1 MLRLALTAKWIS
13 GLLLALLL
21 ASAFAF
27 LGQWQLG
34 RAVGSETKKVTTSDF
49 VSLTSVAKP
58 NQPFAFAEV
67 SESANKKVTL
77 HRVRAEINLYDAK
90 PFIIADRIQLDGRVG
105 YWLVQPAH
113 VKLPDGSLA
122 VIFVARGWAKDLSS
136 AHKAAALLPSLG
148 FTDWF
153 GNFVGRYQPGESP
166 LKTNADGTFASL
178 SPAQLINLVPDS
190 NPGSKTGSKTGSKS
204 GSKPK
209 PLPSFGGFFVV
220 DEADGSGD
228 AQLGLETI
236 TMGVPDLGNPINWL
250 SAFYAVEWTVFA
262 GFAVFMWWR
271 LLADAFVLT
280 ISGNETERQ
289 R

>member
-34 RAVGSETKKVTTSDF
+34 RAVGSETKKVNASDF

-67 SESANKKVTL
+67 GESANKKVTL

-113 VKLPDGSLA
+113 VKLTDGSLA
-122 VIFVARGWAKDLSS
+122 QVFVARGWAKDLST
-136 AHKAAALLPSLG
+136 AQKAAALLPNFG

-178 SPAQLINLVPDS
+178 SPAQLINLVSDE
-190 NPGSKTGSKTGSKS
+190 KAKQL
-204 GSKPK
+204 PK

-228 AQLGLETI
+228 ARLGLETI
-236 TMGVPDLGNPINWL
+236 TMGVPDIGNPINWL

-271 LLADAFVLT
+271 LLADAYVLSRQLT
-280 ISGNETERQ
+280 ETEGQ

>member
-58 NQPFAFAEV
+58 NQPFAFVEV
-67 SESANKKVTL
+67 SESADKKVTL

-113 VKLPDGSLA
+113 VKLADGSLA
-122 VIFVARGWAKDLSS
+122 QVFVARGWAKDLST
-136 AHKAAALLPSLG
+136 AKKAAALLPALG

-178 SPAQLINLVPDS
+178 SPAQLINLLPDS
-190 NPGSKTGSKTGSKS
+190 
-204 GSKPK
+204 KPES
-209 PLPSFGGFFVV
+209 LPSYGGFFVV

-289 R
+289 

>member
-34 RAVGSETKKVTTSDF
+34 RAVGSETKKVTASDF
-49 VSLTSVAKP
+49 VSLNEAAKP

-67 SESANKKVTL
+67 SESVAKKVAL

-113 VKLPDGSLA
+113 VKLADGSLA
-122 VIFVARGWAKDLSS
+122 EVFVARGWAKDLST
-136 AHKAAALLPSLG
+136 AKRAANLLPSLG
-148 FTDWF
+148 FDLHWF

-166 LKTNADGTFASL
+166 LKANADGTFASL
-178 SPAQLINLVPDS
+178 SPAQLINLVQEV
-190 NPGSKTGSKTGSKS
+190 
-204 GSKPK
+204 K

-236 TMGVPDLGNPINWL
+236 TMGVPDLGNSINWL
-250 SAFYAVEWTVFA
+250 SAFYAIEWTVFA

-271 LLADAFVLT
+271 LLADAYVL
-280 ISGNETERQ
+280 SRQ
-289 R
+289 SAKPEGQR

>member
-34 RAVGSETKKVTTSDF
+34 RAVGSETKKVTSSDF

-58 NQPFAFAEV
+58 NQPFTFAEV
-67 SESANKKVTL
+67 SESADKKVTL

-105 YWLVQPAH
+105 FWLVQPAH
-113 VKLPDGSLA
+113 VKLTDGSLA
-122 VIFVARGWAKDLSS
+122 QVFVARGWAKDM
-136 AHKAAALLPSLG
+136 ATAKKAAALLPALG

-190 NPGSKTGSKTGSKS
+190 SSDSKQL
-204 GSKPK
+204 

-250 SAFYAVEWTVFA
+250 SAFYAVEWTIFA

-271 LLADAFVLT
+271 LLADAFALT
-280 ISGNETERQ
+280 ISASETERQ
-289 R
+289 L

>member
-1 MLRLALTAKWIS
+1 MLRLALTAKWMS

-34 RAVGSETKKVTTSDF
+34 RAVGTETKKVTATDF
-49 VSLTSVAKP
+49 VSLESIAKP
-58 NQPFAFAEV
+58 NQPYDFAEV
-67 SESANKKVTL
+67 SEVSKVSKVGDVNKRTVTL
-77 HRVRAEINLYDAK
+77 HRVRADINLYEAK
-90 PFIIADRIQLDGRVG
+90 PFVVADRIQLDGRVG

-113 VKLPDGSLA
+113 VKLANGSLA
-122 VIFVARGWAKDLSS
+122 QIFVARGWAKDLAS
-136 AHKAAALLPSLG
+136 ARAASAKIASVG

-153 GNFVGRYQPGESP
+153 GNFVGRYQPGEAP
-166 LKTNADGTFASL
+166 VKANADGTFASF
-178 SPAQLINLVPDS
+178 SPAQLINLIGADE
-190 NPGSKTGSKTGSKS
+190 
-204 GSKPK
+204 
-209 PLPSFGGFFVV
+209 PLPSYSGFFVI

-250 SAFYAVEWTVFA
+250 SAFYAIEWTVFA

-271 LLADAFVLT
+271 LLADAFA
-280 ISGNETERQ
+280 ISKSDLEALGQ
-289 R
+289 Q

>member
-13 GLLLALLL
+13 GLLLSLLL

-34 RAVGSETKKVTTSDF
+34 RAVGSETKKVTSSDF
-49 VSLTSVAKP
+49 VLLTSVAKP

-105 YWLVQPAH
+105 FWLVQPAH
-113 VKLPDGSLA
+113 VKLTDGALA
-122 VIFVARGWAKDLSS
+122 QVFVARGWAKDL
-136 AHKAAALLPSLG
+136 ATAKKAAAQLPVLG

-178 SPAQLINLVPDS
+178 SPAQLINLLPDS
-190 NPGSKTGSKTGSKS
+190 
-204 GSKPK
+204 KPES
-209 PLPSFGGFFVV
+209 LPSYGGFFVV

-271 LLADAFVLT
+271 LLADAYVL
-280 ISGNETERQ
+280 SRHSKETEGQ

>member
-113 VKLPDGSLA
+113 VRLTDGSLA
-122 VIFVARGWAKDLSS
+122 QVFVARGWAKDLST
-136 AHKAAALLPSLG
+136 AKKAAALLPSLG

-190 NPGSKTGSKTGSKS
+190 KS
-204 GSKPK
+204 GSKPGSK

-271 LLADAFVLT
+271 LLADAYVL
-280 ISGNETERQ
+280 SRQAAETEGH
-289 R
+289 